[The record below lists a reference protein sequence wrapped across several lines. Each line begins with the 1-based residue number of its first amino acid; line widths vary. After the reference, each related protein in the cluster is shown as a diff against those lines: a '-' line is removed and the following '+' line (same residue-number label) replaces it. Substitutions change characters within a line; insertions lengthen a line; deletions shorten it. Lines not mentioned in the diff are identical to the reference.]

1 MKKIISLL
9 ILPFL
14 ASCSII
20 FGGDYEQPKYEV
32 LKEVEG
38 GIELRQ
44 YDEFIVAKTV
54 VTGDR
59 DDASNKA
66 FKLLAGYIFGDNKQE
81 TEMSM
86 TAPVLLEKQTDQ
98 LWVMSFM
105 MPSKFRIDTL
115 PTPKDNKIIFEV
127 FENKKLAVITFSG
140 RWTQE
145 NFNKKA
151 NELLDFIKEENLNL
165 NSREIN
171 AFYNPPFTLPW
182 FRRNEIMFEVE

>member
-1 MKKIISLL
+1 MKKFISFLA
-9 ILPFL
+9 LPFL
-14 ASCSII
+14 ASCSLI
-20 FGGDYEQPKYEV
+20 FGGDYEQPKYKV
-32 LKEVEG
+32 LKEGES

-54 VTGDR
+54 VEGDR
-59 DDASNKA
+59 DEAPNKA
-66 FKLLAGYIFGDNKQE
+66 FKVLAGYIFGDNKQK

-105 MPSKFRIDTL
+105 MPSKFKIDEL
-115 PTPKDNKIIFEV
+115 PTPKDNKIFFEI
-127 FENKKLAVITFSG
+127 FENKKLAAISFSG

-145 NFNKKA
+145 NFNENA
-151 NELLDFIKEENLNL
+151 NKLLDFIKQENLNL

-171 AFYNPPFTLPW
+171 AFYNSPFTLPW